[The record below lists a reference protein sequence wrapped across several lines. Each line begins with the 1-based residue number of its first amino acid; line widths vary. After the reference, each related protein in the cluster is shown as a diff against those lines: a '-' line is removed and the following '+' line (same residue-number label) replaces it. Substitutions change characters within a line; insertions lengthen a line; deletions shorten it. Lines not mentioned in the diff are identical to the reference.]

1 MSLLL
6 TLLTTNAIV
15 HGIVVSRFGIRN
27 NNQPFLIF
35 AIVYAALAIAVYLSV
50 PYALW
55 VVLLLAVMGILG
67 LSITFNKP
75 VLDKTLDKIIWL
87 LDATVVLYAAYL
99 LFAVWWDSAA

>member
-6 TLLTTNAIV
+6 TLLVTNAIV
-15 HGIVVSRFGIRN
+15 HGIVVARFGVKN

-35 AIVYAALAIAVYLSV
+35 AIVYAALAIVVYLSV
-50 PYALW
+50 PNALW
-55 VVLLLAVMGILG
+55 AVLLLAVIGILG

-75 VLDKTLDKIIWL
+75 VRNKTLDKIIWL

-99 LFAVWWDSAA
+99 LFAA

>member
-6 TLLTTNAIV
+6 TLLVTNAIV
-15 HGIVVSRFGIRN
+15 HGIVVARFGVRN
-27 NNQPFLIF
+27 NNQPFLMF

-55 VVLLLAVMGILG
+55 AVLLLAVIGILG

-75 VLDKTLDKIIWL
+75 VRDKTLDKIIWL
-87 LDATVVLYAAYL
+87 LDATTILYAAYL
-99 LFAVWWDSAA
+99 LFAA

>member
-6 TLLTTNAIV
+6 TLLTTNAVV
-15 HGIVVSRFGIRN
+15 HGIVVARFGIRN

-50 PYALW
+50 PYVLW
-55 VVLLLAVMGILG
+55 AVLLLAVIGILG

-75 VLDKTLDKIIWL
+75 VRDKTLDKIIWL
-87 LDATVVLYAAYL
+87 LDATAILYSAYL
-99 LFAVWWDSAA
+99 LLAA